1 MKENIST
8 HRQLPQTKSQHIII
22 PSLSNTPTPQILT
35 YQTPNNQP
43 QKSYITNPFHIL
55 AQHLQ
60 LNSTPPRNI
69 GLDMNP
75 IPYVTLQPI
84 LS

>member
-8 HRQLPQTKSQHIII
+8 HRQLPQTKSQHILI
-22 PSLSNTPTPQILT
+22 PPPSTPIFT
-35 YQTPNNQP
+35 YQTPNNQS
-43 QKSYITNPFHIL
+43 QKSQKSHIANPFHIL

-69 GLDMNP
+69 CQDMNP

>member
-8 HRQLPQTKSQHIII
+8 HRQLPQTKSQHILI
-22 PSLSNTPTPQILT
+22 PPPSTPIFT

-43 QKSYITNPFHIL
+43 QKSHITNPFHIL

-60 LNSTPPRNI
+60 LNSTQI
-69 GLDMNP
+69 GRAH
-75 IPYVTLQPI
+75 V
-84 LS
+84 